1 MITEIVRFE
10 LPADMSRA
18 RVIELF
24 EATVP
29 RWAANPDLIR
39 KQYLYD
45 PDGARGG
52 GIYLWKTKK
61 AALAAH
67 DAAWCDMAERIYGSR
82 PSFDYFETPLVVDN
96 TSGGVWRT
104 TDDIQAG
111 KTV

>member
-10 LPADMSRA
+10 LPADIPRA

-29 RWAANPDLIR
+29 RWQSTPDLIR

-45 PDGARGG
+45 QEGARGG
-52 GIYLWKTKK
+52 GVYLWKTKA

-67 DAAWCDMAERIYGSR
+67 DADWCDMAENIYGSR
-82 PSFDYFETPLVVDN
+82 PTFDYFETPLVVDN
-96 TSGGVWRT
+96 TIAEVLR
-104 TDDIQAG
+104 AE
-111 KTV
+111 